1 MTGDALFVK
10 SQVLFAAH
18 RDGVFRY
25 LCRVVGQSD
34 APDLTQEVFLRV
46 ARSAVPE
53 TTTDGERAWVFR
65 IARNVALNHRRDT
78 GRRPATV
85 ELTEFMGKT
94 ASRPAPQETSTAMR
108 EALEGLQSLDRDVFL
123 LREVAGLS
131 YDEIAI
137 SCEITP
143 DAVRSRLHRA
153 RQQLR
158 QVLQPQLRNGST
170 PFVRLYDTR

>member
-1 MTGDALFVK
+1 LR
-10 SQVLFAAH
+10 SQVLFTAH

-46 ARSAVPE
+46 ARTPVPE

-65 IARNVALNHRRDT
+65 IARNVAINHRRDT
-78 GRRPATV
+78 DRRPSTV
-85 ELTEFMGKT
+85 ELTEFTGNA
-94 ASRPAPQETSTAMR
+94 ASRPASQEISTAMR
-108 EALEGLQSLDRDVFL
+108 EALEGLQPLDRDVFL
-123 LREVAGLS
+123 FREVAGLS
-131 YDEIAI
+131 YNEIAI

-158 QVLQPQLRNGST
+158 QVLQPFLSNGST
-170 PFVRLYDTR
+170 PFVRFYDKQ